1 MARSRLGKGLDLM
14 LGGGS
19 ANNKTTQEKATKSI
33 TKSTTAKSTVKKT
46 EAKGTTKTTA
56 KKAEP
61 KTASKATT
69 KKAEAKSTTKTTV
82 KKAETKTTTKTSTKK
97 ADTKTTAKST
107 IKKAEPKTATK
118 VAAKKTELKAA
129 TKTTAKKTEINA
141 TTKTAAKKAE
151 TKVSTKPIV
160 EEIVDNKEVVSS
172 NLNKSTL
179 RVSEIEPNRSQPRKF
194 FNEDALK
201 ELAESLKTHGMIE
214 PIVVKERDGY
224 YEIIAGER
232 RWRAAKLAKLKEVP
246 VIIKDYTDRE
256 IMEIAL
262 IENIQREDL
271 NPIEE
276 AMAYESLIKEYDLLQ
291 EELAERLSKGRSTIT
306 NSMRLL
312 KLSEEVRNLVITGEL
327 SSGHAR
333 TLIPVEDSDL
343 QAMLAR
349 KIIAEKLSVRDA
361 ERLVKNALK
370 PAAEKAKVDT
380 QLESAYLSMVERLK
394 TIIGTN
400 VNITRNKKGRGKIEI
415 EYYSKD
421 ELDRIIDL
429 ISGN

>member
-69 KKAEAKSTTKTTV
+69 KKAEAKSTTKTTA

-97 ADTKTTAKST
+97 AETKTTAKSIT
-107 IKKAEPKTATK
+107 KKAEPKTATK
-118 VAAKKTELKAA
+118 VAAKKTESKAA

-160 EEIVDNKEVVSS
+160 EEIVNNKEVVSS